1 MTTKIIILMIC
12 SVNVSLII
20 RQRIKINEVKYASVL
35 SKTF

>member
-20 RQRIKINEVKYASVL
+20 RQHLEIYEVKYASVL